1 VFGNGKTAIRIGAG
15 QFFQREEVGLAE
27 GMAHNAP
34 FQLGISTNRSMDA
47 AAPISSATV
56 SPSYGKVTNGKLA
69 NSWQYNLSVEQEVA
83 HNTTLQVG
91 YVGNAGLHLTRQADL
106 NAAPNTNWLQGAFAA
121 GNLAPLRPAFNFG
134 TIGGFS
140 RGGQANYNSLQVLFK
155 AQTGAASTF
164 QAAYT
169 WSHSIGSVAED
180 DSSGGIDAQAVTDQ
194 YDAKLDKGST
204 NINRPNIFVA
214 NEVYYLPKLAKSNQL
229 LQQTVGGWQVN
240 SIFSAAHAS
249 SLSVFSNGG
258 YSNTIGTGAAAQSN
272 SISQLIGT
280 GYNGNN
286 RPLTTGQ
293 GCNSGEKAN
302 QILNASAFSLVGYT
316 LGTIPKGIEHRGYC
330 YGAPTTNW
338 DAQLAKNWQIKEKY
352 RVKFAMDFFD
362 FLNHP
367 NFNSSGLEGTG
378 YAPADV
384 NCGTTQLCSAS
395 NPTITSQSTVS
406 GFGAVT
412 TLQTSRGN
420 RELQYSL
427 KFTF

>member
-1 VFGNGKTAIRIGAG
+1 MEAFNPIPQSQWSNAVFNSNGTG
-15 QFFQREEVGLAE
+15 
-27 GMAHNAP
+27 
-34 FQLGISTNRSMDA
+34 TN
-47 AAPISSATV
+47 P
-56 SPSYGKVTNGKLA
+56 Y
-69 NSWQYNLSVEQEVA
+69 
-83 HNTTLQVG
+83 
-91 YVGNAGLHLTRQADL
+91 
-106 NAAPNTNWLQGAFAA
+106 
-121 GNLAPLRPAFNFG
+121 RPAFNFG
-134 TIGGFS
+134 GINGFAREGHAS
-140 RGGQANYNSLQVLFK
+140 YNSLQTLFRS
-155 AQTGAASTF
+155 QMGPSTF

-169 WSHSIGSVAED
+169 WSHSLGNVEED
-180 DSSGGIDAQAVTDQ
+180 NSSGSANQELPTVQGND
-194 YDAKLDKGST
+194 KLDKGNT

-240 SIFSAAHAS
+240 SIFTAAHAS

-258 YSNTIGTGAAAQSN
+258 YTN
-272 SISQLIGT
+272 SIQTGTDPVTGKPIISSQTVSQLIGT

-286 RPLTTGQ
+286 RPLKTGI

-302 QILNASAFSLVGYT
+302 QILDSGAFSLIGYT
-316 LGTIPKGIEHRGYC
+316 LGTVPTGTAHRGSC

-378 YAPADV
+378 WAPS
-384 NCGTTQLCSAS
+384 NISCGTTQLCSAT
-395 NPTITSQSTVS
+395 NPTVTGYLNNSTTNPVS

>member
-1 VFGNGKTAIRIGAG
+1 LAG
-15 QFFQREEVGLAE
+15 G
-27 GMAHNAP
+27 G
-34 FQLGISTNRSMDA
+34 
-47 AAPISSATV
+47 V
-56 SPSYGKVTNGKLA
+56 SPNYGKEQRAITPNA
-69 NSWQYNLSVEQEVA
+69 WQWNLTVEQEVA
-83 HNTTLQVG
+83 KNTTLEVG
-91 YVGNAGLHLTRQADL
+91 YVGNTGVHLTSMEAFNPVPQADWV
-106 NAAPNTNWLQGAFAA
+106 NAALNSDGTGTNAW
-121 GNLAPLRPAFNFG
+121 RPAFNFSG
-134 TIGGFS
+134 INGFAREGHAS
-140 RGGQANYNSLQVLFK
+140 YNSLQTLFRS
-155 AQTGAASTF
+155 QMGPSTF

-169 WSHSIGSVAED
+169 WSHSLGNVEED
-180 DSSGGIDAQAVTDQ
+180 NSSGSANQELPTVQGNDG
-194 YDAKLDKGST
+194 LDKGNT